1 MPKSTSLSRAGSVR
15 LSGVQGLLRDEHY
28 YFQDGNVVLL
38 VGNVLFRLHSSL
50 LSRDSDMFRNMFSKP
65 ARFPS
70 SMSLDGS
77 TEVTKKGKEGSCDEN
92 PIIMPQLQP
101 QPFRN
106 FLLAIYGRPGDK
118 EFRSL
123 FRNVAELE
131 SVQAITTFI
140 KMIDIVDLAHRFIAS
155 DVETWALSQLKS
167 HSRLI
172 ETLNA
177 YPISSKSHGRLL
189 SYAQRTEDEELI
201 LWARHWTRSY
211 YTGAIETSS
220 IASSAFG
227 PVQKIREQLVRE
239 YKLAT
244 ITQSSDTPIFGYLFC
259 FLLSLGHEFWDKQGG
274 LTREDRITLL
284 GAQVRLTPLPRSI
297 PLGWIYLG
305 SPNQPGLRNVLRL
318 CSECHFSRAWRSIF
332 GGAYQTM
339 LRSDAPLGGV
349 FALSILPSRRQRFAN
364 ETKNLASETCAKNC
378 RDICLKYID
387 KNLDTVFHRLT
398 EFCKKVE

>member
-1 MPKSTSLSRAGSVR
+1 MPKSASLSRAGSMR
-15 LSGVQGLLRDEHY
+15 STAFPGLSRDEHY

-50 LSRDSDMFRNMFSKP
+50 LSRECEMFRNMFSKP
-65 ARFPS
+65 ARLGS
-70 SMSLDGS
+70 SMSLDGPS
-77 TEVTKKGKEGSCDEN
+77 EMAKKGKEGSCDES
-92 PIIMPQLQP
+92 PIVMPQLQP

-123 FRNVAELE
+123 FKGVAELE
-131 SVQAITTFI
+131 SVQAITTFLKI
-140 KMIDIVDLAHRFIAS
+140 IDIADLAHRFIAS
-155 DVETWALSQLKS
+155 DVETWALSQLRS

-189 SYAQRTEDEELI
+189 SYAKRTGDEEMI

-211 YTGAIETSS
+211 YAGAIETSS

-239 YKLAT
+239 YKFAT
-244 ITQSSDTPIFGYLFC
+244 MTQSTDTAIFGYLFC
-259 FLLSLGHEFWDKQGG
+259 FLLSLGHEVWDKQSG

-284 GAQVRLTPLPRSI
+284 GAQVRLTPLPQSI
-297 PLGWIYLG
+297 PLGWINLG
-305 SPNQPGLRNVLRL
+305 GTNQPGLRSTLGL
-318 CSECHFSRAWRSIF
+318 CSECHFSRAWQSNFR
-332 GGAYQTM
+332 GAYQTM

-349 FALSILPSRRQRFAN
+349 FALSILPSRRQKFAN
-364 ETKNLASETCAKNC
+364 DTKGLVSITCTNNC
-378 RDICLKYID
+378 RDLCLKYID

>member
-1 MPKSTSLSRAGSVR
+1 MPKSASLSRAGSVR
-15 LSGVQGLLRDEHY
+15 LSDVQGLLRDEHY

-50 LSRDSDMFRNMFSKP
+50 LSRESEMFRNMFSKP
-65 ARFPS
+65 TRLAS
-70 SMSLDGS
+70 SMSLDGP

-118 EFRSL
+118 DFRSL
-123 FRNVAELE
+123 FKNVAELE

-167 HSRLI
+167 HSHLI

-189 SYAQRTEDEELI
+189 SYAKRTEDEELI

-211 YTGAIETSS
+211 YAGAIETSS

-244 ITQSSDTPIFGYLFC
+244 ITQSIDTPIFGYLFC
-259 FLLSLGHEFWDKQGG
+259 FLLGLGHEFWDKQGG

-284 GAQVRLTPLPRSI
+284 GAQPA
-297 PLGWIYLG
+297 
-305 SPNQPGLRNVLRL
+305 
-318 CSECHFSRAWRSIF
+318 RAQADSQI
-332 GGAYQTM
+332 M
-339 LRSDAPLGGV
+339 LRMSLITGLAIQ
-349 FALSILPSRRQRFAN
+349 FRRRLPNYAQERCAAGRRIRSLNF
-364 ETKNLASETCAKNC
+364 T
-378 RDICLKYID
+378 
-387 KNLDTVFHRLT
+387 
-398 EFCKKVE
+398 